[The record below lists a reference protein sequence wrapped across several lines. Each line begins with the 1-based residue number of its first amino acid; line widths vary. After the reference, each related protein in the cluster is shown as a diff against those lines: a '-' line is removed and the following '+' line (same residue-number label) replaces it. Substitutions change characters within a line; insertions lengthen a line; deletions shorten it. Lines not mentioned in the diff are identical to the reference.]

1 MFDINVDPVKRQ
13 NSINKSNDIS
23 YMLVDNYRDI
33 IAEDYNSGKSKS
45 IISLK
50 NEYYNHIIDLESIKI
65 PDFIFKAEYG
75 AYITYEVKTLY
86 DLKNEVN
93 ESNIKWLMQF
103 GIKYIVFYFKE
114 L

>member
-1 MFDINVDPVKRQ
+1 MFDIKIDPVKRQ

-50 NEYYNHIIDLESIKI
+50 NEYYNHIIDLESIKM
-65 PDFIFKAEYG
+65 PDFIYRVEYG
-75 AYITYEVKTLY
+75 AYIGYKVTTLC

-93 ESNIKWLMQF
+93 KDNIKWLMQF